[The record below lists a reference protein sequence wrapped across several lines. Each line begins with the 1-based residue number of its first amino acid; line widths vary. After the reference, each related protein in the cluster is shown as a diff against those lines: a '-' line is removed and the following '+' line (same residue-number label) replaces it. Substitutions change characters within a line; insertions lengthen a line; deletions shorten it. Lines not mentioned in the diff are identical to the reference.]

1 MMDTFRWWEKPYFHS
16 LREQKALLK
25 GFQTAGLLPIIT
37 HRYQKDLTRQCRE
50 EANIYTYRTPD
61 YLLSST
67 QDYRKGFGG
76 DQQHVWQATL
86 GPNAVCFTTHPAQL
100 QGPPPNYWSGSGCL
114 PRVAQHKNVLF
125 AIYRLD
131 KYPSLTSYDLLPIT
145 HAWLPRDQFEEVLE
159 QDGWIFA
166 RYGEAYLA
174 LLSENP
180 YEWREL
186 PGEDHHREILVAA
199 KRNIWICELGR
210 KAVDGDFS
218 SFIKKILEAEVQFSG
233 SRLVYQSPSQGRLE
247 FGWEGLLRHE
257 GRTLSLENY
266 PRYASPY
273 CQADFPP
280 EKIQINLGDDC
291 LNLDW
296 ITPQRSNSGTID

>member
-1 MMDTFRWWEKPYFHS
+1 
-16 LREQKALLK
+16 
-25 GFQTAGLLPIIT
+25 
-37 HRYQKDLTRQCRE
+37 
-50 EANIYTYRTPD
+50 
-61 YLLSST
+61 
-67 QDYRKGFGG
+67 
-76 DQQHVWQATL
+76 
-86 GPNAVCFTTHPAQL
+86 
-100 QGPPPNYWSGSGCL
+100 
-114 PRVAQHKNVLF
+114 
-125 AIYRLD
+125 
-131 KYPSLTSYDLLPIT
+131 
-145 HAWLPRDQFEEVLE
+145 
-159 QDGWIFA
+159 
-166 RYGEAYLA
+166 
-174 LLSENP
+174 
-180 YEWREL
+180 
-186 PGEDHHREILVAA
+186 
-199 KRNIWICELGR
+199 
-210 KAVDGDFS
+210 VDGDFS